1 MSGNVGAAGVRAKSV
16 ITEAEEPSSTWDYEN
31 QMTLVQLSTGARV
44 TMAYNPNNRRVR
56 KEA

>member
-1 MSGNVGAAGVRAKSV
+1 MLVREDGVKAHSV
-16 ITEAEEPSSTWDYEN
+16 ISEVEEPSSTWDYEN

>member
-1 MSGNVGAAGVRAKSV
+1 MKVRWAR
-16 ITEAEEPSSTWDYEN
+16 TGGLTTYTWDYEN